1 MGYYT
6 WSVTTFTSIYIRFL
20 LSSRKI
26 KLTYFTICKFG
37 IIFVY
42 TKKNEVWL
50 LLLRSDA
57 TLDFRFFLF
66 DCVERVDGVVL
77 ESSSVS
83 EGREKE
89 DIFLYFIKQRLMKT
103 KWRTCINYQLT
114 RCRRKCVTLRPN
126 KVIKFPKRL
135 ILNPES
141 NITHLWPWFCNLII
155 NIMFFPLAL

>member
-1 MGYYT
+1 MHKVSFEFQKNQAHIFYNMQVQNYFRLYEKKWGMAFIT
-6 WSVTTFTSIYIRFL
+6 AIGCYIGF
-20 LSSRKI
+20 S
-26 KLTYFTICKFG
+26 
-37 IIFVY
+37 
-42 TKKNEVWL
+42 
-50 LLLRSDA
+50 
-57 TLDFRFFLF
+57 LF

-83 EGREKE
+83 EDREKE